1 MQKQIKKRIENLA
14 IKQSVENNF
23 LCLVEEV
30 GEISKDLFENKLEH
44 AALECVDTIVAA
56 LGVFYSL
63 GGTDEKLKERLERSV
78 TKWENYYKQ

>member
-1 MQKQIKKRIENLA
+1 MQKQIKKRIEKLA
-14 IKQSVENNF
+14 KAQDISTNF
-23 LCLVEEV
+23 YCLVEEV

-63 GGTDEKLKERLERSV
+63 GGTDEKLKARLERSV
-78 TKWENYYKQ
+78 TKWEEHYKK